1 MDVRDAVEADA
12 ERLAELTGAPT
23 DVMRNLV
30 HDRTVRVAVELDGDR
45 AADSGD
51 GEERANDES
60 TDDESTDDESTDDE
74 STDDESTD
82 DESTDDESTDEGD
95 GATDDEHVVGFVSFD
110 AQRKTVHVTQM
121 EGPEAATRRLLEE
134 PRRFAANE
142 GMSVE
147 LLVAADEETHRSVA
161 EAVGFA
167 EEGPGPR
174 FGGTA
179 TVRYRL
185 DP

>member
-1 MDVRDAVEADA
+1 MDVRDAAHGMDVRDAVEADA
-12 ERLAELTGAPT
+12 GRLAELTGAPT

-30 HDRTVRVAVELDGDR
+30 HDRTVRVAFERRG
-45 AADSGD
+45 
-51 GEERANDES
+51 GEAQ
-60 TDDESTDDESTDDE
+60 
-74 STDDESTD
+74 
-82 DESTDDESTDEGD
+82 EGD
-95 GATDDEHVVGFVSFD
+95 DSDDEHVLGFVSFD
-110 AQRKTVHVTQM
+110 AKRETVHITQM
-121 EGPEAATRRLLEE
+121 EGTDAATRRLLEE

-147 LLVAADEETHRSVA
+147 LLVASGNEAHRSVA
-161 EAVGFA
+161 EAVGFD

-174 FGGTA
+174 FGGTP

>member
-12 ERLAELTGAPT
+12 GRLAELTGAPT

-30 HDRTVRVAVELDGDR
+30 HDRTVRVAF
-45 AADSGD
+45 
-51 GEERANDES
+51 ERRGS
-60 TDDESTDDESTDDE
+60 
-74 STDDESTD
+74 
-82 DESTDDESTDEGD
+82 EGD
-95 GATDDEHVVGFVSFD
+95 HEAGGESEGDDSDDEHILGFVSFD
-110 AQRKTVHVTQM
+110 AKRETVHITQM
-121 EGPEAATRRLLEE
+121 EGTDAATRRLLEE

-147 LLVAADEETHRSVA
+147 LLVASGNEAHRSVA
-161 EAVGFA
+161 ETVGFD

-174 FGGTA
+174 FGGTP

>member
-1 MDVRDAVEADA
+1 MRDPAVGMHVRDAVEADA

-30 HDRTVRVAVELDGDR
+30 HDRTVRVAVGGAADEDEAENDGDPE
-45 AADSGD
+45 ADD
-51 GEERANDES
+51 I
-60 TDDESTDDESTDDE
+60 
-74 STDDESTD
+74 
-82 DESTDDESTDEGD
+82 
-95 GATDDEHVVGFVSFD
+95 VGFVSFD
-110 AQRKTVHVTQM
+110 AKRKTVHITQM
-121 EGPEAATRRLLEE
+121 EGTRTATRRLLEE

-147 LLVAADEETHRSVA
+147 LLVADGDEEHRAVA
-161 EAVGFA
+161 EEVGFG

>member
-1 MDVRDAVEADA
+1 
-12 ERLAELTGAPT
+12 
-23 DVMRNLV
+23 
-30 HDRTVRVAVELDGDR
+30 VAVELDGDR

-51 GEERANDES
+51 GEERAN
-60 TDDESTDDESTDDE
+60 
-74 STDDESTD
+74 DESTD

>member
-1 MDVRDAVEADA
+1 MHVRDAVEADA

-30 HDRTVRVAVELDGDR
+30 HDRTVRVAVR
-45 AADSGD
+45 SAADEEGQTSDGTGTDEARAGAANRENGTGVNGD
-51 GEERANDES
+51 PS
-60 TDDESTDDESTDDE
+60 TDDI
-74 STDDESTD
+74 
-82 DESTDDESTDEGD
+82 
-95 GATDDEHVVGFVSFD
+95 VGFVSFD
-110 AQRKTVHVTQM
+110 AKRETVHITQM
-121 EGPEAATRRLLEE
+121 EGTRAATRRLLEE

-147 LLVAADEETHRSVA
+147 LLVADGDEEHRAVA
-161 EAVGFA
+161 EEVGFGEA
-167 EEGPGPR
+167 GPGPR